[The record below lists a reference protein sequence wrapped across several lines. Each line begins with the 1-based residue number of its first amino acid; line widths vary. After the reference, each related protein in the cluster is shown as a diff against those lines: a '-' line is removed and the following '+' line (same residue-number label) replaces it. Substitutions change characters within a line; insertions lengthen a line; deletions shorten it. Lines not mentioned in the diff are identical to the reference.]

1 MRQVAN
7 ALVQMDPTLPEKWT
21 AAFVVSKR
29 ATSIVMAACVYRLM
43 SHHNTPCIILCEQR
57 PQPQQLQEIAR
68 PRGASIRLCTS
79 VDESVCML
87 PCLCCFFVFFSIIF
101 IGAVLSFCAGG
112 GWGESFFFFTPLP
125 ARYIPPT
132 STGSAIPP
140 IHYQTAV
147 DAIRVSQQ
155 PLNVYQ
161 GQLRPIRAVRHHN
174 VGRHGDEGRA
184 LNEASLRRSGKWSR
198 GH

>member
-1 MRQVAN
+1 MQVEA
-7 ALVQMDPTLPEKWT
+7 E
-21 AAFVVSKR
+21 
-29 ATSIVMAACVYRLM
+29 
-43 SHHNTPCIILCEQR
+43 
-57 PQPQQLQEIAR
+57 
-68 PRGASIRLCTS
+68 ASL
-79 VDESVCML
+79 
-87 PCLCCFFVFFSIIF
+87 
-101 IGAVLSFCAGG
+101 
-112 GWGESFFFFTPLP
+112 FFFTPLP
-125 ARYIPPT
+125 VRYIPPT

-140 IHYQTAV
+140 IHYQSAV